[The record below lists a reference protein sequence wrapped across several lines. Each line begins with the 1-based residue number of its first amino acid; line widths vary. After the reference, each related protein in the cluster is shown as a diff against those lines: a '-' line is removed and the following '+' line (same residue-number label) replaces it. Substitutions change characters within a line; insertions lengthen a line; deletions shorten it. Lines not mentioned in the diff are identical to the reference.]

1 MKDEISKN
9 HLYWLAINGAS
20 CAMSN
25 MPMPA
30 TVTVT
35 PRPQMLV
42 GFLTHADAKTAQ
54 HCMLTAPI
62 TKCRRLLKE
71 WKKRDDVVMKVFKN
85 SERPTHGPT
94 IWRCHGEGDGKQ
106 T

>member
-1 MKDEISKN
+1 MQDEISKDQ
-9 HLYWLAINGAS
+9 LYWLAINGAS

-42 GFLTHADAKTAQ
+42 GFLTHAEAKTAQ
-54 HCMLTAPI
+54 HSMLTAPI
-62 TKCRRLLKE
+62 AKCRKLMDK
-71 WKKRDDVVMKVFKN
+71 WKRCDDVVMRVFKKP
-85 SERPTHGPT
+85 ERPTHGPT
-94 IWRCHGEGDGKQ
+94 IWQCQGDGG
-106 T
+106 